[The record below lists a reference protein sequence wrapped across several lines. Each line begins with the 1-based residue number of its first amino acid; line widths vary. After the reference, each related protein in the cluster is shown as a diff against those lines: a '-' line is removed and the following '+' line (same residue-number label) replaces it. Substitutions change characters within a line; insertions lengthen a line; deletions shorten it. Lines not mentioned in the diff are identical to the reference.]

1 MAAVALSSSD
11 PCRDC
16 TEPTGELKQAGFVR
30 IEQLVPT
37 QRVGSEWGLTKSIQN
52 SPTLPAGWS
61 VDALFHALFRGC
73 RLANNSFE
81 ARKKVEAGLTRARR
95 ALLWPSQRR

>member
-1 MAAVALSSSD
+1 M
-11 PCRDC
+11 
-16 TEPTGELKQAGFVR
+16 R

-73 RLANNSFE
+73 RLANNS
-81 ARKKVEAGLTRARR
+81 ARPRKKVEAASHARR
-95 ALLWPSQRR
+95 AASHTKGRPLLWPSQRR

>member
-1 MAAVALSSSD
+1 
-11 PCRDC
+11 
-16 TEPTGELKQAGFVR
+16 VR

-61 VDALFHALFRGC
+61 VDALFHVI
-73 RLANNSFE
+73 SFTHFLGG
-81 ARKKVEAGLTRARR
+81 VD
-95 ALLWPSQRR
+95 